1 MAEIVLLDEPTSGLD
16 AFTARYLVSSL
27 ADLAHNQG
35 KIVLLTIH
43 QPRSDIFRMFDQVGI
58 MSHGKTVYFGGSEQ
72 MLEYFDKL
80 GYPCPTY
87 TNPTDHYGMFPTFVI
102 NRVCPDN
109 VTITYLRPF
118 HGTARKRHRKQTP
131 IRQEECNLN
140 HWSRSLKNSI
150 LQEKNVLTN
159 TLYSTC

>member
-1 MAEIVLLDEPTSGLD
+1 MSQETLQTNKRHFHHPTPLPWDTDAIVHVLFFSMAEIVLLDEPTSGLD

-87 TNPTDHYGMFPTFVI
+87 TNPTDHYGMFPS
-102 NRVCPDN
+102 RV
-109 VTITYLRPF
+109 F
-118 HGTARKRHRKQTP
+118 KQVSMAWKYYKHISQTNP
-131 IRQEECNLN
+131 GLSEE
-140 HWSRSLKNSI
+140 
-150 LQEKNVLTN
+150 
-159 TLYSTC
+159 